1 MSEAISS
8 ALEILTSC
16 LDFVTGNTFLVVLI
30 AVPLAIGVI
39 GALIHIFKR

>member
-1 MSEAISS
+1 MSEAITS
-8 ALEILTSC
+8 ALGILTSC
-16 LDFVTGNTFLVVLI
+16 LNFVTGNAFLVVLI

>member
-1 MSEAISS
+1 MGEAISS

-16 LDFVTGNTFLVVLI
+16 LTFVTGNPFLVALI
-30 AVPLAIGVI
+30 AIPLAIGII